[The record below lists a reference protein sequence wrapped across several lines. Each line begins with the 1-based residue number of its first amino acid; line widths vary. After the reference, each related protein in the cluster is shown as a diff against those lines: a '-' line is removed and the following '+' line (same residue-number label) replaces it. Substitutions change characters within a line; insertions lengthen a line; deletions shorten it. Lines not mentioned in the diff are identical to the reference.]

1 MASEVS
7 ICNLAL
13 SHLGD
18 EATVTSIDPA
28 EGSQQAEHCA
38 LYYPIARNTLLEL
51 HPWSFATRRQALVE
65 LEGTAPGNWGF
76 VYQRPNNC
84 LRALNVFADGASTAR
99 NNLSVLRDGNIVSI
113 SGEEFGEEFIEETL
127 DGDVRVI
134 YANVENAQLR
144 YIRQVEDTTKYPTL
158 VVNAIARLLA
168 SMLAGP
174 IIKGTTGMQV
184 GQAQLKQYYETDLRL
199 ALTADANT
207 GHLNT
212 YNNFTSS
219 AAAARA

>member
-38 LYYPIARNTLLEL
+38 TFYPIARNTVLES
-51 HPWSFATRRQALVE
+51 HHWGFATRRMALVGLDVE
-65 LEGTAPGNWGF
+65 PPGSWAY
-76 VYQRPNNC
+76 VYQYPNNC
-84 LRALNVFADGASTAR
+84 LRALTVLQDGALDDT
-99 NNLSVLRDGNIVSI
+99 D
-113 SGEEFGEEFIEETL
+113 GEEFIEETI

-134 YANVENAQLR
+134 YTNVEDAQLR
-144 YIRQVEDTTKYPTL
+144 YIRRVEDTTKYSAL
-158 VVNAIARLLA
+158 VINAIARLLA

-174 IIKGTTGMQV
+174 IIKGTEGMKV
-184 GQAQLKQYYETDLRL
+184 GAAHLKQYEQIELPK
-199 ALTADANT
+199 AKAVDANARKK
-207 GHLNT
+207 NT
-212 YNNFTSS
+212 YDNFTPASL
-219 AAAARA
+219 AART

>member
-18 EATVTSIDPA
+18 EATVSSIDPA

-38 LYYPIARNTLLEL
+38 LFYPIARNTVLES
-51 HPWSFATRRQALVE
+51 HPWGFATRRQALVE
-65 LEGTAPGNWGF
+65 LADTPAGTWGF

-84 LRALNVFADGASTAR
+84 LRAL
-99 NNLSVLRDGNIVSI
+99 SVLSSSTRSAFTVIRNGSVVAVG
-113 SGEEFGEEFIEETL
+113 GEELGDEFIEETL

-134 YANVENAQLR
+134 YTNVEDAQLR
-144 YIRQVEDTTKYPTL
+144 YIRLVDDTTKYSAL

-174 IIKGTTGMQV
+174 IIKGSTGMQV
-184 GQAQLKQYYETDLRL
+184 GASHLKQYYEVDLKV
-199 ALTADANT
+199 AMMADANARR
-207 GHLNT
+207 LDT
-212 YNNFTSS
+212 YDNFTSS
-219 AAAARA
+219 AAAARV